1 MIIIVHKKEEVRQM
15 PGDRLKCP
23 KCGAVMKENKHGVF
37 VCSNPDCK
45 GAFVPAPDS
54 IFGVH

>member
-1 MIIIVHKKEEVRQM
+1 MSVDSV
-15 PGDRLKCP
+15 KCP

-37 VCSNPDCK
+37 VCPNPDCK